1 MSKDRITINYSA
13 ITADGKEKKWT
24 GWGDG
29 IELGGK
35 AAANYHLSEFKAD
48 SIMIDGEEITKYLE
62 NCEKVKSDFVDVHTW
77 LVGFVSKVSQGEY
90 VPPSNNDVLERLRV
104 AVTDAICKA
113 DQEGYERAVKDQ
125 QEAIENHKEYVL
137 PSARFAAGG
146 YVRRGRIDNGE
157 IAGVLGNAYI
167 VPSALYSGKSD
178 AEIRDE
184 ILKAQSEVAAESRLE
199 IIDDSPFEP
208 EERARYIAKQMI
220 NAALDEHM
228 AKLEGGK

>member
-125 QEAIENHKEYVL
+125 QDAIENHKAYVL
-137 PSARFAAGG
+137 PNARVKLGSLDGGKVSSEIGKGYILRSARH
-146 YVRRGRIDNGE
+146 
-157 IAGVLGNAYI
+157 
-167 VPSALYSGKSD
+167 SGKGE
-178 AEIRDE
+178 AELRDE
-184 ILKAQSEVAAESRLE
+184 ILKAQAEVAAESCLE
-199 IIDDSPFEP
+199 LIDDSPFEP